1 MVKTKIQEQPPL
13 LKIYYASFMC
23 IISFLSST
31 YETYHLIL
39 QMINKFWEVTENR
52 ILREP
57 GQDLQQDLL

>member
-13 LKIYYASFMC
+13 LKIYYESFMC

-39 QMINKFWEVTENR
+39 QMIKKFWEVTENR
-52 ILREP
+52 FLREP

>member
-13 LKIYYASFMC
+13 LKIYYVSFMC
-23 IISFLSST
+23 IISFRSST
-31 YETYHLIL
+31 YKTYHLIL
-39 QMINKFWEVTENR
+39 QMINKFWEVTENP

>member
-13 LKIYYASFMC
+13 LKIYYASCMC

>member
-13 LKIYYASFMC
+13 LKIYYVSFMC

-31 YETYHLIL
+31 YKTYHLIL

>member
-13 LKIYYASFMC
+13 LKIYYVSFMC